1 VTVHDDAQD
10 LLAPLALGVAEPD
23 EETLVTEHVQTCAI
37 CRLQLEHLRAAA
49 ATIALDVTPHEPSP
63 ELKRSIMSVV
73 EREAALRAPR
83 TTSAPASASGG
94 SRRSRLRALLPE
106 RAGLWPA
113 LAGVLAAVAIG
124 SGVWTLTSGDDG
136 PGSQIVTA
144 ETRIAGVRGQA
155 VVSGERERALVE
167 LSGLP
172 PLPEGRGYQLWV
184 IGAAGAPRSA
194 GFMAVSPEA
203 GGRVYAVTEDLDGA
217 RALAVTRENLTNRAV
232 PTETPIVTLPLP
244 A

>member
-23 EETLVTEHVQTCAI
+23 EELLVAGHVQTCAI
-37 CRLQLEHLRAAA
+37 CRLQLEQLRAAA

-83 TTSAPASASGG
+83 AASAPTRARGG
-94 SRRSRLRALLPE
+94 RLRALLPQ

-113 LAGVLAAVAIG
+113 LAAVLAALAVG
-124 SGVWTLTSGDDG
+124 SGIWTLSAGGDG
-136 PGSQIVTA
+136 PDSQVVTA
-144 ETRIAGVRGQA
+144 ETRLSGVRGQA
-155 VVSGERERALVE
+155 VVTGEGDRALVE

-172 PLPEGRGYQLWV
+172 PLSAGRGYQLW
-184 IGAAGAPRSA
+184 IIAPGGTPRSA
-194 GFMAVSPEA
+194 GFMAVSPE
-203 GGRVYAVTEDLDGA
+203 GDGRVYAVTEDIEGA
-217 RALAVTRENLTNRAV
+217 RALAVTREALTNRAA
-232 PTETPIVTLPLP
+232 PTETPIVTLVLP